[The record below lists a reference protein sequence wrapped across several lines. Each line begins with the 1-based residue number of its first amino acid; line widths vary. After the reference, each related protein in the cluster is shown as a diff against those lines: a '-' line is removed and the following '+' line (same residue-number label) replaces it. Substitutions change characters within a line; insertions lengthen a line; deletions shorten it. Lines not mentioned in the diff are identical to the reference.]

1 MCDGHGKSPCDS
13 MFSVVDHYKKI
24 IEKEKNIMNFK
35 ELVKKFKEKLD
46 FNVMTLEDGDLKGKK
61 K

>member
-1 MCDGHGKSPCDS
+1 